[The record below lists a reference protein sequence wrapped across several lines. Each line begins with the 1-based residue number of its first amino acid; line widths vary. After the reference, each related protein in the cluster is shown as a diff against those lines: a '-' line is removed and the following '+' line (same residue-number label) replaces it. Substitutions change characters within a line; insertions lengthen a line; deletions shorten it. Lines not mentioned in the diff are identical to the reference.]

1 MSEMKPK
8 HLKPEMALA
17 VLRDL
22 KTMTRMPLN
31 PQPIYH
37 NDPKCNP
44 EYNMEWR
51 GFVWSKGVMP
61 VPAGMLEFA
70 KYKIGDVLYIRE
82 RARLIKQ
89 EPSRI
94 FKNRNMF
101 QFKYESD
108 GTASDYMYWPDRIKP
123 IKLGH
128 CVPNG
133 CFRELARIF
142 VKITGVR
149 VEWSE
154 DMSLDDIIAEGVQ
167 YDNDQGRGHLR
178 EKWDNLW
185 NSCYPELMGDPH
197 WRFAYTFERINK
209 P

>member
-1 MSEMKPK
+1 MV
-8 HLKPEMALA
+8 LA
-17 VLRDL
+17 VLNG
-22 KTMTRMPLN
+22 KSQTRMPVN
-31 PQPIYH
+31 PQSLIP
-37 NDPKCNP
+37 DDWA
-44 EYNMEWR
+44 EWGIEAKAAFIR
-51 GFVWSKGVMP
+51 HY
-61 VPAGMLEFA
+61 A

-82 RARLIKQ
+82 RARLMGWDGHSLRQ
-89 EPSRI
+89 I
-94 FKNRNMF
+94 F
-101 QFKYESD
+101 QYEAD
-108 GTASDYMYWPDRIKP
+108 GSFAKSLIVPKRIKP
-123 IKLGH
+123 IRTGN

-142 VKITGVR
+142 VKITGVK

-197 WRFAYTFERINK
+197 WRFVYTFERIKK

>member
-1 MSEMKPK
+1 MIMKPK

-17 VLRDL
+17 VLNNL
-22 KTMTRMPLN
+22 KTRTSMPVN
-31 PQPIYH
+31 PQSLIP
-37 NDPKCNP
+37 DDWA
-44 EYNMEWR
+44 EWGIEAKAAFIR
-51 GFVWSKGVMP
+51 HY
-61 VPAGMLEFA
+61 A

-82 RARLIKQ
+82 RARLMGWDGHSLRQ
-89 EPSRI
+89 I
-94 FKNRNMF
+94 F
-101 QFKYESD
+101 QYEAD
-108 GTASDYMYWPDRIKP
+108 GSFAKSLIVPKRIKP
-123 IKLGH
+123 IRTGN

-154 DMSLDDIIAEGVQ
+154 DMSLDDIIAEGIQ

-178 EKWDNLW
+178 EKFNALW

-197 WRFAYTFERINK
+197 WRFAYTFERTDK